1 MTLYEIF
8 CSYALLKL
16 TANQYFATLNI
27 PQPTPM
33 VFASLLFLFIFL
45 PANLVLYY
53 TTSNPVWR
61 NWILILFS
69 LAFYGWGE
77 PIWISLLILSSMVD
91 WGNAL
96 FIQKH
101 RGTKWAKIGVV
112 FTIVFNLCL
121 LATFKYDVFLVTQV
135 NALLGTSFTAPG
147 YALPIGISFYT
158 FHTISYVVDVYRGDI
173 KAQRSFPNFLMYVSL
188 YSSLVAGPIIRYA
201 HVEHEINK
209 RNENLRDFSLGI
221 SRFCIG
227 LFKKV
232 IIANVAA
239 EIVRKY
245 MGDNSD
251 PLTLARLANLS
262 SFEAWVGLIMFAL
275 QIYFDFSGY
284 SDMAIGLGRMFG
296 FHFREN
302 FNYPYISKSIG
313 EFWRRWHISLG
324 SIFRDY
330 VYIPLG
336 GNKKRVYFNLLV
348 VWFLTGM
355 WHGPSWNFI
364 FWGLYFFIFIA
375 LERAF
380 LLKLLEKAPAFIAH
394 IYALVIIIPGWV
406 IFYFTDTEIL
416 GKYVQKMF
424 SFSPSAHGNT
434 EILNTLTTHL
444 FWLIIAVVLCMPVYH
459 RVKEWVDKRTS
470 RITIYDGLTIGFNMF
485 LLFLC
490 VAQLVGKSYNPFI
503 YFRF

>member
-1 MTLYEIF
+1 
-8 CSYALLKL
+8 
-16 TANQYFATLNI
+16 
-27 PQPTPM
+27 M

-45 PANLVLYY
+45 PLNLVLYY
-53 TTSNPVWR
+53 TSKNPGWR
-61 NWILILFS
+61 NAVLIMFS

-77 PIWISLLILSSMVD
+77 PIWISLLIISSFFD

-101 RGTKWAKIGVV
+101 RGTPLAKFGVV
-112 FTIVFNLCL
+112 ITVVFNLCL
-121 LATFKYDVFLVTQV
+121 LATFKYDVFIVNQV
-135 NALLGTSFTAPG
+135 NSFLGTSFTAPG

-201 HVEHEINK
+201 HVEHEIDK
-209 RNENLRDFSLGI
+209 RNENLRDFSLGL

-239 EIVRKY
+239 ELVRKY

-251 PLTLARLANLS
+251 PLTMAELLSLS
-262 SFEAWVGLIMFAL
+262 SFEAWFGLIMFAI

-336 GNKKRVYFNLLV
+336 GNKKRVYFNLFV
-348 VWFLTGM
+348 VWFLTGL

-375 LERAF
+375 LEKAF
-380 LLKLLEKAPAFIAH
+380 LLKVLEKIPVFFSH
-394 IYALVIIIPGWV
+394 IYALLIIVPGWV
-406 IFYFTDTEIL
+406 IFYFTDTHMLIA
-416 GKYVQKMF
+416 YIQKMF
-424 SFSPSAHGNT
+424 SFSAGPNGNMDFM
-434 EILNTLTTHL
+434 NTLTTHL
-444 FWLIIAVVLCMPVYH
+444 FWLVLAIILCMPVYGK
-459 RVKEWVDKRTS
+459 VKNWIEKRPRRMSAFDTM
-470 RITIYDGLTIGFNMF
+470 TIGFNVV

>member
-1 MTLYEIF
+1 
-8 CSYALLKL
+8 
-16 TANQYFATLNI
+16 
-27 PQPTPM
+27 M
-33 VFASLLFLFIFL
+33 VFASLIFLFLFL
-45 PANLVLYY
+45 PLNLLLYY
-53 TTSNPVWR
+53 STKNATWR
-61 NWILILFS
+61 NWVLIVFS
-69 LAFYGWGE
+69 LFFYGWGE
-77 PIWISLLILSSMVD
+77 PIWISLMILSSMVD

-101 RGTKWAKIGVV
+101 RGTKWAKVGVV
-112 FTIVFNLCL
+112 ITLIFNLGL
-121 LATFKYDVFLVTQV
+121 LATFKYDVFIVDTV
-135 NALLGTSFTAPG
+135 NSVLGTSFTAPG

-201 HVEHEINK
+201 HVETEIYGRK
-209 RNENLRDFSLGI
+209 ENLKDFSLGL

-239 EIVRKY
+239 ELVKKY

-251 PLTLARLANLS
+251 PLTLTELSSLS
-262 SFEAWVGLIMFAL
+262 SFEAWVGLTMFAL

-302 FNYPYISKSIG
+302 FNYPYISKSIS

-336 GNKKRVYFNLLV
+336 GNKKRVYFNLFV
-348 VWFLTGM
+348 VWFLTGL

-364 FWGLYFFIFIA
+364 FWGLYFFVFIA
-375 LERAF
+375 LEKAF
-380 LLKLLEKAPAFIAH
+380 LQKVLDKLPAFFAH
-394 IYALVIIIPGWV
+394 FYALAVIIPGWV
-406 IFYFTDTEIL
+406 IFYFTDTTMLIA
-416 GKYVQKMF
+416 YVEKLFTF
-424 SFSPSAHGNT
+424 SAGPEGNT
-434 EILNTLTTHL
+434 DVINTLTTHL
-444 FWLIIAVVLCMPVYH
+444 FWLIMAIILCMPVYH
-459 RVKEWVDKRTS
+459 RVIAWVEKKAS
-470 RITIYDGLTIGFNMF
+470 RITLYDTVTVGFNVA
-485 LLFLC
+485 LLFVC
-490 VAQLVGKSYNPFI
+490 IAQLVGKSYNPFI

>member
-1 MTLYEIF
+1 
-8 CSYALLKL
+8 
-16 TANQYFATLNI
+16 
-27 PQPTPM
+27 M
-33 VFASLLFLFIFL
+33 VFASLIFLFLFL
-45 PANLVLYY
+45 PLNLILYY
-53 TTSNPVWR
+53 SSRNPTWR
-61 NWILILFS
+61 NWVLIIFS

-91 WGNAL
+91 WGNAI
-96 FIQKH
+96 FIDKH
-101 RGTKWAKIGVV
+101 RGTKWAKIGVT
-112 FTIVFNLCL
+112 FTVVFNLCL
-121 LATFKYDVFLVTQV
+121 LATFKYDKFLVDQV
-135 NALLGTSFTAPG
+135 NGLLGTSFTAPG

-173 KAQRSFPNFLMYVSL
+173 RAQRNFPNFLMYVSL

-201 HVEHEINK
+201 HVQTEIDSRK
-209 RNENLRDFSLGI
+209 ENLRDFSLGI

-232 IIANVAA
+232 VIANVAA
-239 EIVRKY
+239 ELVQKY
-245 MGDNSD
+245 MGDNSA
-251 PLTLARLANLS
+251 PLTAAGLTQLS
-262 SFEAWVGLIMFAL
+262 TAEAWTGLIMFAL

-302 FNYPYISKSIG
+302 FEYPYISKSIS

-336 GNKKRVYFNLLV
+336 GNKKHVYFNLFV

-355 WHGPSWNFI
+355 WHGASWNFI

-375 LERAF
+375 LEKAF
-380 LLKLLEKAPAFIAH
+380 LQQWLNKAPAFVAH
-394 IYALVIIIPGWV
+394 TYALAIIIPGWV
-406 IFYFTDTEIL
+406 IFYFTDTQML
-416 GKYVQKMF
+416 FGYVQKLF
-424 SFSPSAHGNT
+424 TWSPAADGH
-434 EILNTLTTHL
+434 LDLKNTLSLHL
-444 FWLIIAVVLCMPVYH
+444 FWLILAITACMPVYH
-459 RVKEWVDKRTS
+459 KVKNWVEKRASRV
-470 RITIYDGLTIGFNMF
+470 TIYDSVTIGLNIC
-485 LLFLC
+485 LLFIC

>member
-1 MTLYEIF
+1 
-8 CSYALLKL
+8 
-16 TANQYFATLNI
+16 
-27 PQPTPM
+27 M
-33 VFASLLFLFIFL
+33 VFASLFFLFIFL
-45 PANLVLYY
+45 PLCLILYY
-53 TTSNPVWR
+53 STKNPKWR
-61 NWILILFS
+61 NWVLIVFS

-77 PIWISLLILSSMVD
+77 PIWISLLILSSLFD
-91 WGNAL
+91 WGNSI
-96 FIQKH
+96 FIDKH
-101 RGTKWAKIGVV
+101 RGTKWAKIGVTV
-112 FTIVFNLCL
+112 TVIFNLAL
-121 LATFKYDVFLVTQV
+121 LATFKYDRFIVDQV
-135 NALLGTSFTAPG
+135 NSMLGTSFTAPG
-147 YALPIGISFYT
+147 YALPLGISFYT

-173 KAQRSFPNFLMYVSL
+173 KAQRNFPNFLMYVSL
-188 YSSLVAGPIIRYA
+188 FSSLVAGPIIRYA
-201 HVEHEINK
+201 HVEKEIYGRK
-209 RNENLRDFSLGI
+209 ENFTDFSLGV

-232 IIANVAA
+232 VIANIAAVIVA
-239 EIVRKY
+239 KY
-245 MGDNSD
+245 MGDNRD
-251 PLTLARLANLS
+251 PLTFAELASFS
-262 SFEAWVGLIMFAL
+262 SLEAWVGLTMFAI

-336 GNKKRVYFNLLV
+336 GNKKRVYLNLFI

-364 FWGLYFFIFIA
+364 LWGLYFFIFIA

-380 LLKLLEKAPAFIAH
+380 LLRLLEKAPAFIAH

-406 IFYFTDTEIL
+406 IFYFTDTDMLIA
-416 GKYVQKMF
+416 YVKKMF
-424 SFSPSAHGNT
+424 SFKAGSSGNM
-434 EILNTLTTHL
+434 EVMNTLSTHL
-444 FWLIIAVVLCMPVYH
+444 FWLILAIILCMPVYH
-459 RVKEWVDKRTS
+459 TAKNWIDKKTD
-470 RITIYDGLTIGFNMF
+470 RIKFYDTAVIGFNVA

>member
-1 MTLYEIF
+1 
-8 CSYALLKL
+8 
-16 TANQYFATLNI
+16 
-27 PQPTPM
+27 M

-45 PANLVLYY
+45 PLNLIFYY
-53 TTSNPVWR
+53 SNKNPMWR
-61 NWILILFS
+61 NWVLIMFS
-69 LAFYGWGE
+69 MAFYGWGE
-77 PIWISLLILSSMVD
+77 PIWITLLILSSTFD
-91 WGNAL
+91 WANSL

-101 RGTKWAKIGVV
+101 RGTKWAKVGVV
-112 FTIVFNLCL
+112 VTLIFNLGL
-121 LATFKYDVFLVTQV
+121 LATFKYDVFLVNQV
-135 NALLGTSFTAPG
+135 NSIFGTSFTAPG

-158 FHTISYVVDVYRGDI
+158 FHTISYVVDVYRGTI
-173 KAQRSFPNFLMYVSL
+173 NAQKNFPKFLMYVSI

-201 HVEHEINK
+201 HVEKEINGRK
-209 RNENLRDFSLGI
+209 ETLRDFSLGL

-239 EIVRKY
+239 EIARKY
-245 MGDNSD
+245 MGDMGRGH
-251 PLTLARLANLS
+251 TLSFADLASLS
-262 SFEAWVGLIMFAL
+262 SLEAWVGLIMFAI

-324 SIFRDY
+324 SVFRDY

-336 GNKKRVYFNLLV
+336 GNKKRVYLNLFI

-364 FWGLYFFIFIA
+364 FWGLYFFIFIS

-380 LLKLLEKAPAFIAH
+380 LLKWLEKIPAFFSH
-394 IYALVIIIPGWV
+394 VYALLIIIPGWV
-406 IFYFTDTEIL
+406 IFYFTDTNIL
-416 GKYVQKMF
+416 IAYVKKLF
-424 SFSPSAHGNT
+424 SFSAGPNGNM
-434 EILNTLTTHL
+434 EVMNTLTSHL
-444 FWLIIAVVLCMPVYH
+444 FWFILAIILCMPVYH
-459 RVKEWVDKRTS
+459 KVMGWIEKKKS
-470 RITIYDGLTIGFNMF
+470 RITWADSLTIGFNVF
-485 LLFLC
+485 LLFIC

>member
-1 MTLYEIF
+1 
-8 CSYALLKL
+8 
-16 TANQYFATLNI
+16 
-27 PQPTPM
+27 M

-45 PANLVLYY
+45 PLNLILYY
-53 TTSNPVWR
+53 SSKNKKYR
-61 NWILILFS
+61 NYILIAFS
-69 LAFYGWGE
+69 LMFYGWGE
-77 PIWISLLILSSMVD
+77 PIWISLLILSSLFD
-91 WGNAL
+91 WANSL
-96 FIQKH
+96 FIEKH
-101 RGTKWAKIGVV
+101 RGTRWAKIGVTV
-112 FTIVFNLCL
+112 TVVFNLCL
-121 LATFKYDVFLVTQV
+121 LATFKYDVFIVDQV
-135 NALLGTSFTAPG
+135 NSLLGTSFTAPG

-173 KAQRSFPNFLMYVSL
+173 KAQRNFPNFLMYVSL

-201 HVEHEINK
+201 HVQTEIDG
-209 RNENLRDFSLGI
+209 RRENLKDFSAGL

-232 IIANVAA
+232 IIANIAA
-239 EIVRKY
+239 ELVKKY
-245 MGDNSD
+245 MGDNAD
-251 PLTLARLANLS
+251 PLTMSGLLSLS
-262 SFEAWVGLIMFAL
+262 SFEAWVGLIMFAI

-336 GNKKRVYFNLLV
+336 GNKKHVYLNLLI

-380 LLKLLEKAPAFIAH
+380 LLKALEKIPAFFSH
-394 IYALVIIIPGWV
+394 IYALIVIIPGWV
-406 IFYFTDTEIL
+406 IFYFTDTDMLIA
-416 GKYVQKMF
+416 YVKKLF
-424 SFSPSAHGNT
+424 SFRGGPNGNT
-434 EILNTLTTHL
+434 EVLNVITTHL
-444 FWLIIAVVLCMPVYH
+444 FWLILTIILCMPVYH
-459 RVKEWVDKRTS
+459 KVKEWVDKKTS
-470 RITIYDGLTIGFNMF
+470 RINVYDGLTVGFNVL
-485 LLFLC
+485 LLFVC

>member
-1 MTLYEIF
+1 
-8 CSYALLKL
+8 
-16 TANQYFATLNI
+16 
-27 PQPTPM
+27 M
-33 VFASLLFLFIFL
+33 VFASLIFLFLFL
-45 PANLVLYY
+45 PLNLLLYY
-53 TTSNPVWR
+53 STKNATWR
-61 NWILILFS
+61 NWVLIVFS

-91 WGNAL
+91 WANAI
-96 FIQKH
+96 FIDKH
-101 RGTKWAKIGVV
+101 RGTKWAKIGVT
-112 FTIVFNLCL
+112 FTVVLNLCL
-121 LATFKYDVFLVTQV
+121 LATFKYDQFLVDQV
-135 NALLGTSFTAPG
+135 NALFGSHFEAPG

-173 KAQRSFPNFLMYVSL
+173 KAQRNFPNFLMYVSL

-201 HVEHEINK
+201 HVATEIDS
-209 RNENLRDFSLGI
+209 RRENLKDFSLGI

-232 IIANVAA
+232 VIANVAA
-239 EIVRKY
+239 ELVRKY

-251 PLTLARLANLS
+251 PLTMTELISLS
-262 SFEAWVGLIMFAL
+262 TAEAWFGLIMFAI

-302 FNYPYISKSIG
+302 FEYPYISKSIS

-336 GNKKRVYFNLLV
+336 GNKKHVYFNLLV

-355 WHGPSWNFI
+355 WHGASWNFI
-364 FWGLYFFIFIA
+364 FWGLYFFVFIA
-375 LERAF
+375 LEKAF
-380 LLKLLEKAPAFIAH
+380 LQKWLDKAPAFLAH
-394 IYALVIIIPGWV
+394 FYALAIIIPGWV
-406 IFYFTDTEIL
+406 IFYFTDTELLFAYI
-416 GKYVQKMF
+416 QKLF
-424 SFSPSAHGNT
+424 VFSPAADGYLD
-434 EILNTLTTHL
+434 IKNTLTLHL
-444 FWLIIAVVLCMPVYH
+444 FWLIMAIVLCMPVYH
-459 RVKEWVDKRTS
+459 KVMAWVGKKS
-470 RITIYDGLTIGFNMF
+470 GRITWYDSLTIGVNVL
-485 LLFLC
+485 LLFIC

>member
-1 MTLYEIF
+1 
-8 CSYALLKL
+8 
-16 TANQYFATLNI
+16 
-27 PQPTPM
+27 M
-33 VFASLLFLFIFL
+33 VFASLIFLFLFL
-45 PANLVLYY
+45 PLCLLMYY
-53 TTSNPVWR
+53 STKNPWWR
-61 NWILILFS
+61 NWILIVFS

-77 PIWISLLILSSMVD
+77 PIWISLLILSSLVD
-91 WGNAL
+91 WANSI
-96 FIQKH
+96 FIDKH
-101 RGTKWAKIGVV
+101 RGTKWAKIGVT
-112 FTIVFNLCL
+112 FTVVFNLAL
-121 LATFKYDVFLVTQV
+121 LATFKYDKFLVEQV
-135 NALLGTSFTAPG
+135 NALLGTAFTAPG
-147 YALPIGISFYT
+147 YALPLGISFYT

-173 KAQRSFPNFLMYVSL
+173 KSQRNFPNFLMYVSMFP
-188 YSSLVAGPIIRYA
+188 SLVAGPIIRYS
-201 HVEHEINK
+201 HVGTEIFGRK
-209 RNENLRDFSLGI
+209 ETLTDFSLGL

-232 IIANVAA
+232 VIANTAAQIVA
-239 EIVRKY
+239 KY
-245 MGDNSD
+245 MGDPTNILSVTD
-251 PLTLARLANLS
+251 ISALS
-262 SFEAWVGLIMFAL
+262 SMEAWVGLIMFAL

-296 FHFREN
+296 FHYREN

-324 SIFRDY
+324 SVFRDY

-336 GNKKRVYFNLLV
+336 GNKKNVYFNLFV

-380 LLKLLEKAPAFIAH
+380 LLKLLEKAPAFISH

-406 IFYFTDTEIL
+406 IFYFTDTAML
-416 GKYVQKMF
+416 WAYVQRLFAFNGGANDTSEVM
-424 SFSPSAHGNT
+424 
-434 EILNTLTTHL
+434 NTLSTHL
-444 FWLIIAVVLCMPVYH
+444 FWLLLALILCMPVYH
-459 RVKEWVDKRTS
+459 RVKNWIDVSTDRLRFYNTAV
-470 RITIYDGLTIGFNMF
+470 IGFNVL
-485 LLFLC
+485 LLFLS

>member
-1 MTLYEIF
+1 
-8 CSYALLKL
+8 
-16 TANQYFATLNI
+16 
-27 PQPTPM
+27 M
-33 VFASLLFLFIFL
+33 VFASLVFLFLFL
-45 PANLVLYY
+45 PLNLLLYY
-53 TTSNPVWR
+53 SSKNPKWR
-61 NWILILFS
+61 NAILIVFS
-69 LAFYGWGE
+69 LFFYGWGE
-77 PIWISLLILSSMVD
+77 PIWISLMVLSSMVD
-91 WGNAL
+91 WANAL

-101 RGTKWAKIGVV
+101 RGTKWAKVGLLI
-112 FTIVFNLCL
+112 TLIFNLGL
-121 LATFKYDVFLVTQV
+121 LATFKYDVFLVDTV
-135 NALLGTSFTAPG
+135 NSVLGTSFQAPG

-201 HVEHEINK
+201 HVETEIYGRK
-209 RNENLRDFSLGI
+209 ENLKDFSLGL

-232 IIANVAA
+232 VIANVAA
-239 EIVRKY
+239 ELVRKY
-245 MGDNSD
+245 MGDNHD
-251 PLTLARLANLS
+251 PLNMAELANLS
-262 SFEAWVGLIMFAL
+262 SLEAWVGLIMFAI

-302 FNYPYISKSIG
+302 FNYPYISRSIG

-336 GNKKRVYFNLLV
+336 GNKKRVYLNLFI

-364 FWGLYFFIFIA
+364 FWGLYFFIFIS

-380 LLKLLEKAPAFIAH
+380 LLRVLEKIPAFFSHA
-394 IYALVIIIPGWV
+394 YALAVIIPGWV
-406 IFYFTDTEIL
+406 IFYFTDTKMLIA
-416 GKYVQKMF
+416 YVEKLF
-424 SFSPSAHGNT
+424 SFRAGPNGNM
-434 EILNTLTTHL
+434 EVMNTLTEHL
-444 FWLIIAVVLCMPVYH
+444 FWLLLAIILCMPVYH
-459 RVKEWVDKRTS
+459 SVKNWVDKKVS
-470 RITIYDGLTIGFNMF
+470 RVTWYDTVTIGFNMV
-485 LLFLC
+485 LLFVC

>member
-1 MTLYEIF
+1 
-8 CSYALLKL
+8 
-16 TANQYFATLNI
+16 
-27 PQPTPM
+27 M

-45 PANLVLYY
+45 PLNLILYY
-53 TTSNPVWR
+53 SSKNPKWR
-61 NWILILFS
+61 NWILIVFS
-69 LAFYGWGE
+69 LCFYGWGE
-77 PIWISLLILSSMVD
+77 PIWISLLILSSLFD

-101 RGTKWAKIGVV
+101 RGTKWARIGVV
-112 FTIVFNLCL
+112 VTLIFNLGL
-121 LATFKYDVFLVTQV
+121 LATFKYDVFLVDQV
-135 NALLGTSFTAPG
+135 NSLLGTSFTAPG

-201 HVEHEINK
+201 HVETEINRRK
-209 RNENLRDFSLGI
+209 ENLKDFSLGL

-232 IIANVAA
+232 IIANIAA

-245 MGDNSD
+245 MGDNGD
-251 PLTLARLANLS
+251 PLTMTELFSLS
-262 SFEAWVGLIMFAL
+262 SLEAWAGLIMFAI

-302 FNYPYISKSIG
+302 FNYPYIAKSIG
-313 EFWRRWHISLG
+313 DFWRRWHISLG

-336 GNKKRVYFNLLV
+336 GNKKRVYLNLFI

-380 LLKLLEKAPAFIAH
+380 LLKVLEKIPTFFSH
-394 IYALVIIIPGWV
+394 LYALAIIIPGWV
-406 IFYFTDTEIL
+406 IFYFTDTDIL
-416 GKYVQKMF
+416 IAYVKKLF
-424 SFSPSAHGNT
+424 SFSAGPNGNI
-434 EILNTLTTHL
+434 EVMNILTTHL
-444 FWLIIAVVLCMPVYH
+444 FWLILAIILCMPVYH
-459 RVKEWVDKRTS
+459 KIKAWVEKKER
-470 RITIYDGLTIGFNMF
+470 RITFYDTATIGFNVV
-485 LLFLC
+485 LLFIC
-490 VAQLVGKSYNPFI
+490 IAQLVGKSYNPFI

>member
-1 MTLYEIF
+1 
-8 CSYALLKL
+8 
-16 TANQYFATLNI
+16 
-27 PQPTPM
+27 M
-33 VFASLLFLFIFL
+33 VFASLLFLFVFL
-45 PANLVLYY
+45 PLNLIFYY
-53 TTSNPVWR
+53 TSKNPMWR
-61 NWILILFS
+61 NWVLIVFS
-69 LAFYGWGE
+69 LIFYGWGE
-77 PIWISLLILSSMVD
+77 PIWITLLIISSFFD
-91 WGNAL
+91 YGNAL
-96 FIQKH
+96 FIEKH
-101 RGTKWAKIGVV
+101 RGTKWAKFGLLVTLI
-112 FTIVFNLCL
+112 FNLSL

-135 NALLGTSFTAPG
+135 NNLLGTDFQAPG
-147 YALPIGISFYT
+147 YALPFGISFYT

-173 KAQRSFPNFLMYVSL
+173 NAQRSFPKFLMYVSI

-201 HVEHEINK
+201 HVEKEINGRIETLK
-209 RNENLRDFSLGI
+209 DFSLGL

-239 EIVRKY
+239 ELVRKY
-245 MGDNSD
+245 MGDNTD
-251 PLTLARLANLS
+251 PLNFAELASLS
-262 SFEAWVGLIMFAL
+262 SLEAWVGLIMFAI

-302 FNYPYISKSIG
+302 FDYPYISKSIS

-336 GNKKRVYFNLLV
+336 GNKKHVYLNLFI

-375 LERAF
+375 LEKAF
-380 LLKLLEKAPAFIAH
+380 LLKALDKVPSFFSH
-394 IYALVIIIPGWV
+394 FYALIIIIPGWV
-406 IFYFTDTEIL
+406 IFYFTETDML
-416 GKYVQKMF
+416 WAYVQKLF
-424 SFSPSAHGNT
+424 SFGPGANGNADV
-434 EILNTLTTHL
+434 LNTLSTHL
-444 FWLIIAVVLCMPVYH
+444 FWFILAIILCMPVYNKVKTYIDKKAS
-459 RVKEWVDKRTS
+459 RVTFFDTA
-470 RITIYDGLTIGFNMF
+470 TIGFNVL
-485 LLFLC
+485 LLFIC

>member
-1 MTLYEIF
+1 
-8 CSYALLKL
+8 
-16 TANQYFATLNI
+16 
-27 PQPTPM
+27 M

-45 PANLVLYY
+45 PLNLLLYY
-53 TTSNPVWR
+53 SSKNKKWR
-61 NWILILFS
+61 NYILIVFS
-69 LAFYGWGE
+69 LVFYGWGE
-77 PIWISLLILSSMVD
+77 PIWISLLIVASLFD

-101 RGTKWAKIGVV
+101 QGTKWAKIGVV
-112 FTIVFNLCL
+112 VTVVFNLGL
-121 LATFKYDVFLVTQV
+121 LATFKYDVFIVDSV
-135 NALLGTSFTAPG
+135 NSLLGTSFTAPG
-147 YALPIGISFYT
+147 YALPLGISFYT

-173 KAQRSFPNFLMYVSL
+173 KAQKNFLNFLMYVSL

-201 HVEHEINK
+201 HVQTEIDGRK
-209 RNENLRDFSLGI
+209 ENLKDFSAGL

-232 IIANVAA
+232 IIANIAA
-239 EIVRKY
+239 ELVKKY
-245 MGDNSD
+245 MGDHQD
-251 PLTLARLANLS
+251 PLTMSGLLSLS
-262 SFEAWVGLIMFAL
+262 SAEAWFGLIMFAI

-302 FNYPYISKSIG
+302 FDYPYISKSIS

-336 GNKKRVYFNLLV
+336 GNKKHVYLNLLI
-348 VWFLTGM
+348 VWFLTGL

-364 FWGLYFFIFIA
+364 FWGLYFFVFIA
-375 LERAF
+375 LEKAF
-380 LLKLLEKAPAFIAH
+380 LQKVLDKLPAFVSH
-394 IYALVIIIPGWV
+394 LYALIIIVPGWV
-406 IFYFTDTEIL
+406 IFYFTDTNMLIAYT
-416 GKYVQKMF
+416 KKMF
-424 SFSPSAHGNT
+424 SFSSGPEGNT
-434 EILNTLTTHL
+434 ELMNTITTHL
-444 FWLIIAVVLCMPVYH
+444 FWLILAIILCMPVYH
-459 RVKEWVDKRTS
+459 KVKGWIDRKAS
-470 RITIYDGLTIGFNMF
+470 RINFYDTATIGFNVV

>member
-1 MTLYEIF
+1 
-8 CSYALLKL
+8 
-16 TANQYFATLNI
+16 
-27 PQPTPM
+27 M
-33 VFASLLFLFIFL
+33 VFASLLFLFLFL
-45 PANLVLYY
+45 PLNLILYY
-53 TTSNPVWR
+53 SSKNKKWR
-61 NWILILFS
+61 NYVLIVFS
-69 LAFYGWGE
+69 LVFYGWGE
-77 PIWISLLILSSMVD
+77 PIWISLLILSSLFD

-101 RGTKWAKIGVV
+101 QGTKWAKVGVV
-112 FTIVFNLCL
+112 VTVVFNLAL
-121 LATFKYDVFLVTQV
+121 LATFKYDVFIVDSV
-135 NALLGTSFTAPG
+135 NALLGTSFDAPG
-147 YALPIGISFYT
+147 YALPLGISFYT

-173 KAQRSFPNFLMYVSL
+173 KAQKNFLNFLMYVSL

-201 HVEHEINK
+201 HVQTEIDGRK
-209 RNENLRDFSLGI
+209 ENLKDFSLGL

-232 IIANVAA
+232 IIANIAA
-239 EIVRKY
+239 ELVKKY
-245 MGDNSD
+245 MGDHQD
-251 PLTLARLANLS
+251 PLTMQGLLSLS
-262 SFEAWVGLIMFAL
+262 SAEAWFGLCMFAI

-302 FNYPYISKSIG
+302 FNYPYISKSIS

-336 GNKKRVYFNLLV
+336 GNKKHTYLNLLI
-348 VWFLTGM
+348 VWFLTGL

-375 LERAF
+375 LEKLF
-380 LLKLLEKAPAFIAH
+380 LQKLLDKLPSFISH
-394 IYALVIIIPGWV
+394 IYALVIIVPGWV
-406 IFYFTDTEIL
+406 IFYFTDMNMLIAYT
-416 GKYVQKMF
+416 KKMF
-424 SFSPSAHGNT
+424 SFTGSANGNS
-434 EILNTLTTHL
+434 ELINTLSTHL
-444 FWLIIAVVLCMPVYH
+444 FWLIVALLLCMPVYH
-459 RVKEWVDKRTS
+459 RVKDWIDKKTS
-470 RITIYDGLTIGFNMF
+470 RINIYDSLAIGFNVL

>member
-1 MTLYEIF
+1 
-8 CSYALLKL
+8 
-16 TANQYFATLNI
+16 
-27 PQPTPM
+27 M
-33 VFASLLFLFIFL
+33 VFASLLFLFVFL
-45 PANLVLYY
+45 PLNLIFYY
-53 TTSNPVWR
+53 SSKNPMWR
-61 NWILILFS
+61 NWVLIVFS
-69 LAFYGWGE
+69 LMFYGWGE
-77 PIWISLLILSSMVD
+77 PIWISLLIISSFFD
-91 WGNAL
+91 YGNAL

-101 RGTKWAKIGVV
+101 RGTKWARVGVI
-112 FTIVFNLCL
+112 FTLVFNLSL
-121 LATFKYDVFLVTQV
+121 LATFKYDVFLVDQV
-135 NALLGTSFTAPG
+135 NALLGTHFQAPG

-173 KAQRSFPNFLMYVSL
+173 NAQKSFPKFLMYVSI

-201 HVEHEINK
+201 HVEKEINGRIETLK
-209 RNENLRDFSLGI
+209 DFSLGL

-239 EIVRKY
+239 ELVRKY

-251 PLTLARLANLS
+251 PLNFTELASLS
-262 SFEAWVGLIMFAL
+262 SLEAWVGLIMFAI

-302 FNYPYISKSIG
+302 FDYPYISKSIS

-336 GNKKRVYFNLLV
+336 GNRKHVYLNLFI

-375 LERAF
+375 LEKAF
-380 LLKLLEKAPAFIAH
+380 LLSALEKIPAFFSH
-394 IYALVIIIPGWV
+394 LYALIIIIPGWV
-406 IFYFTDTEIL
+406 IFYFTDTSML
-416 GKYVQKMF
+416 AAYVKKLF
-424 SFSPSAHGNT
+424 SFSPGPNGNLDV
-434 EILNTLTTHL
+434 LNTLSSHL
-444 FWLIIAVVLCMPVYH
+444 FWLIIAIILCMPVYH
-459 RVKEWVDKRTS
+459 NVRAYIEKKAT
-470 RITIYDGLTIGFNMF
+470 RITFFDTATIGFNVV
-485 LLFLC
+485 LLFIC

>member
-1 MTLYEIF
+1 
-8 CSYALLKL
+8 
-16 TANQYFATLNI
+16 
-27 PQPTPM
+27 M

-45 PANLVLYY
+45 PLNLIFYY
-53 TTSNPVWR
+53 SNKNPMWR
-61 NWILILFS
+61 NWVLIIFS
-69 LAFYGWGE
+69 MVFYGWGE
-77 PIWISLLILSSMVD
+77 PIWISLLILSSTFD
-91 WGNAL
+91 WANAL

-101 RGTKWAKIGVV
+101 RGTKWAKAGVV
-112 FTIVFNLCL
+112 VTLVFNLGL
-121 LATFKYDVFLVTQV
+121 LATFKYDVFLVNQV
-135 NALLGTSFTAPG
+135 NSLLGTSFTAPG

-158 FHTISYVVDVYRGDI
+158 FHTISYVVDVYRGTI
-173 KAQRSFPNFLMYVSL
+173 NAQRNFPKFLMYVSI

-201 HVEHEINK
+201 HVEKEINGRK
-209 RNENLRDFSLGI
+209 ETLKDFSLGL

-239 EIVRKY
+239 ELVRKY
-245 MGDNSD
+245 MGDHGS
-251 PLTLARLANLS
+251 PLTMNGLLSLS
-262 SFEAWVGLIMFAL
+262 SLEAWVGLIMFAI

-302 FNYPYISKSIG
+302 FEYPYISKSIS

-336 GNKKRVYFNLLV
+336 GNKKRVYFNLFI

-375 LERAF
+375 LEKAF
-380 LLKLLEKAPAFIAH
+380 LLKALEKIPVFFSH
-394 IYALVIIIPGWV
+394 FYALLIIVPGWV
-406 IFYFTDTEIL
+406 IFYFTDTTMLIA
-416 GKYVQKMF
+416 YVKKLF
-424 SFSPSAHGNT
+424 SFSAGPNGNM
-434 EILNTLTTHL
+434 EVMNTITTHL
-444 FWLIIAVVLCMPVYH
+444 FWLILAIILCMPVYH
-459 RVKEWVDKRTS
+459 KVMAWVEKKTS
-470 RITIYDGLTIGFNMF
+470 RITLVDTLTIGFNVI
-485 LLFLC
+485 LLSLC

>member
-1 MTLYEIF
+1 
-8 CSYALLKL
+8 
-16 TANQYFATLNI
+16 
-27 PQPTPM
+27 M

-45 PANLVLYY
+45 PLNLILYY
-53 TTSNPVWR
+53 SSKNKKYR
-61 NWILILFS
+61 NYILIVFS
-69 LAFYGWGE
+69 LIFYGWGE
-77 PIWISLLILSSMVD
+77 PIWISLLILSSLFD
-91 WGNAL
+91 WGNAI
-96 FIQKH
+96 FIEKH

-112 FTIVFNLCL
+112 VTLVFNLGL
-121 LATFKYDVFLVTQV
+121 LATFKYDVFIVESV
-135 NALLGTSFTAPG
+135 NSLLGTSFTAPG

-173 KAQRSFPNFLMYVSL
+173 KAQRSFPDFLMYVSL

-201 HVEHEINK
+201 HVEKEINK
-209 RNENLRDFSLGI
+209 RNENLKDFSHGL

-239 EIVRKY
+239 ELVRKY
-245 MGDNSD
+245 MGDNGD
-251 PLTLARLANLS
+251 PLTMTELLSLS
-262 SFEAWVGLIMFAL
+262 SFEAWFGLIMFAI

-302 FNYPYISKSIG
+302 FNYPYIAKSIS

-336 GNKKRVYFNLLV
+336 GNKKHVYFNLLV
-348 VWFLTGM
+348 VWFLTGL
-355 WHGPSWNFI
+355 WHGASWNFI
-364 FWGLYFFIFIA
+364 FWGLYFFIFIV
-375 LERAF
+375 
-380 LLKLLEKAPAFIAH
+380 LEKAFLQKLLDKLPAFVSH
-394 IYALVIIIPGWV
+394 IYALIIIIPGWV
-406 IFYFTDTEIL
+406 IFYFTDTAMLIA
-416 GKYVQKMF
+416 YVKKLF
-424 SFSPSAHGNT
+424 SFSAGPGGNV
-434 EILNTLTTHL
+434 EVMNTITTHL
-444 FWLIIAVVLCMPVYH
+444 FWLILAIILCMPVYH
-459 RVKEWVDKRTS
+459 KVKDWIDKKTS
-470 RITIYDGLTIGFNMF
+470 RINFYDTVTIGFNVV

>member
-1 MTLYEIF
+1 
-8 CSYALLKL
+8 
-16 TANQYFATLNI
+16 
-27 PQPTPM
+27 M
-33 VFASLLFLFIFL
+33 VFASLIFLFLFL
-45 PANLVLYY
+45 PLNLFLYY
-53 TTSNPVWR
+53 SSKNAKWR
-61 NWILILFS
+61 NWILIVFS
-69 LAFYGWGE
+69 LCFYGWGE
-77 PIWISLLILSSMVD
+77 PIWISLLILSSLFD

-101 RGTKWAKIGVV
+101 HGTKWAKIGV
-112 FTIVFNLCL
+112 IVTVTFNLAL
-121 LATFKYDVFLVTQV
+121 LATFKYDVFIVDSV
-135 NALLGTSFTAPG
+135 NSALGTSFTAPG
-147 YALPIGISFYT
+147 YALPLGISFYT

-173 KAQRSFPNFLMYVSL
+173 KAQKNFPNFLMYVSL

-201 HVEHEINK
+201 HVEKEIDSRK
-209 RNENLRDFSLGI
+209 ETLRDFSLGI

-232 IIANVAA
+232 IIANIAA
-239 EIVRKY
+239 ELVRKY

-251 PLTLARLANLS
+251 PLTMIELLSLS
-262 SFEAWVGLIMFAL
+262 SWEAWFGLTMFAI

-302 FNYPYISKSIG
+302 FNYPYIAKSISD
-313 EFWRRWHISLG
+313 FWRRWHISLG

-336 GNKKRVYFNLLV
+336 GNKKNIYFNLFV
-348 VWFLTGM
+348 VWFLTGL

-364 FWGLYFFIFIA
+364 FWGLYFFVFIVI
-375 LERAF
+375 EKAF
-380 LLKLLEKAPAFIAH
+380 LLKVLEKIPAFFSH
-394 IYALVIIIPGWV
+394 VYALAVIIPGWV
-406 IFYFTDTEIL
+406 IFYFTDTEMLIA
-416 GKYVQKMF
+416 YVKKLF
-424 SFSPSAHGNT
+424 SFSDGPNGNM
-434 EILNTLTTHL
+434 ELMNTITSHL
-444 FWLIIAVVLCMPVYH
+444 FWLILAIILCMPVYG
-459 RVKEWVDKRTS
+459 KAKAYIDKRVS
-470 RITIYDGLTIGFNMF
+470 RVTTFDTVTIAFNVL

>member
-1 MTLYEIF
+1 
-8 CSYALLKL
+8 
-16 TANQYFATLNI
+16 
-27 PQPTPM
+27 M
-33 VFASLLFLFIFL
+33 VFASLLFIFIFL
-45 PANLVLYY
+45 PLNLILYY
-53 TTSNPVWR
+53 SSKNPKWR
-61 NWILILFS
+61 NAVLIVFS
-69 LAFYGWGE
+69 LIFYGWGE
-77 PIWISLLILSSMVD
+77 PIWISLLILSSLFD

-112 FTIVFNLCL
+112 ITLVFNLGL
-121 LATFKYDVFLVTQV
+121 LATFKYDVFLVNQV

-173 KAQRSFPNFLMYVSL
+173 KAQRSFPTFLMYVSL

-201 HVEHEINK
+201 HVATEIYGRK
-209 RNENLRDFSLGI
+209 ENLKDFSLGL

-239 EIVRKY
+239 EIVKKY

-251 PLTLARLANLS
+251 PLSMTGLLSLS
-262 SFEAWVGLIMFAL
+262 SFEAWVGLIMFAI

-302 FNYPYISKSIG
+302 FNYPYIAKSIG

-336 GNKKRVYFNLLV
+336 GNKKRVYLNLFI

-375 LERAF
+375 LERIF
-380 LLKLLEKAPAFIAH
+380 LLKILEKIPAFFSH
-394 IYALVIIIPGWV
+394 LYALLVIVPGWV

-416 GKYVQKMF
+416 IAYVKKLF
-424 SFSPSAHGNT
+424 SFRAGPNGNM
-434 EILNTLTTHL
+434 EVMSTLTTHL
-444 FWLIIAVVLCMPVYH
+444 FWLILAIMLCMPVYH
-459 RVKEWVDKRTS
+459 KVKAWVDKKTNRMTF
-470 RITIYDGLTIGFNMF
+470 YDTATIGFNVV
-485 LLFLC
+485 LLFIC

>member
-1 MTLYEIF
+1 
-8 CSYALLKL
+8 
-16 TANQYFATLNI
+16 
-27 PQPTPM
+27 M
-33 VFASLLFLFIFL
+33 VFASLIFLFLFL
-45 PANLVLYY
+45 PLNLLLYY
-53 TTSNPVWR
+53 STKNATWR
-61 NWILILFS
+61 NWVLIVFS

-91 WGNAL
+91 WANAI
-96 FIQKH
+96 FIDKH
-101 RGTKWAKIGVV
+101 RGTKWAKVGVT
-112 FTIVFNLCL
+112 FTVVLNLCL
-121 LATFKYDVFLVTQV
+121 LATFKYDKFLVEQV

-147 YALPIGISFYT
+147 YALPLGISFYT

-173 KAQRSFPNFLMYVSL
+173 KAQRNFPNFLMYVSL

-201 HVEHEINK
+201 HVATEIDSRK
-209 RNENLRDFSLGI
+209 ENLKDFSLGI

-232 IIANVAA
+232 VIANVAA
-239 EIVRKY
+239 ELVLKY
-245 MGDNSD
+245 MGDKGD
-251 PLTLARLANLS
+251 PLTMAELANLS
-262 SFEAWVGLIMFAL
+262 TPEAWVGLIMFAI

-302 FNYPYISKSIG
+302 FEYPYISKSIS

-336 GNKKRVYFNLLV
+336 GNKKHMYLNLLI

-355 WHGPSWNFI
+355 WHGASWNFI
-364 FWGLYFFIFIA
+364 FWGLYFFVFIA
-375 LERAF
+375 LEKAF
-380 LLKLLEKAPAFIAH
+380 LQKWLDKAPAFVAH
-394 IYALVIIIPGWV
+394 FYALAIIIPGWV
-406 IFYFTDTEIL
+406 IFYFTDTEML
-416 GKYVQKMF
+416 FAYVQKLF
-424 SFSPSAHGNT
+424 TWSPAADGF
-434 EILNTLTTHL
+434 LDLKNTLTLHL
-444 FWLIIAVVLCMPVYH
+444 FWLIMAIAFCMPVYH
-459 RVKEWVDKRTS
+459 KVKAWVEKKS
-470 RITIYDGLTIGFNMF
+470 RRLTLYDSLTIGFNMT

>member
-1 MTLYEIF
+1 M
-8 CSYALLKL
+8 
-16 TANQYFATLNI
+16 
-27 PQPTPM
+27 
-33 VFASLLFLFIFL
+33 
-45 PANLVLYY
+45 
-53 TTSNPVWR
+53 
-61 NWILILFS
+61 LIIFS

-77 PIWISLLILSSMVD
+77 PIWISLLILSSLVD
-91 WGNAL
+91 WGNSI
-96 FIQKH
+96 FIEKH
-101 RGTKWAKIGVV
+101 RGTKWAKIGVT
-112 FTIVFNLCL
+112 FTVVFNLAL
-121 LATFKYDVFLVTQV
+121 LATFKYDQFIVDQV
-135 NALLGTSFTAPG
+135 NALLGTSFSAPG
-147 YALPIGISFYT
+147 YALPLGISFYT

-173 KAQRSFPNFLMYVSL
+173 KAQRNFPNFLMYVSL
-188 YSSLVAGPIIRYA
+188 FSSLVAGPIIRYA
-201 HVEHEINK
+201 HVEKEIYGRK
-209 RNENLRDFSLGI
+209 ESFTDFSLGVT
-221 SRFCIG
+221 RFCIG

-232 IIANVAA
+232 VIANIAA
-239 EIVRKY
+239 ELVRKY
-245 MGDNSD
+245 MGDHSD
-251 PLTLARLANLS
+251 PLTFTELASLS
-262 SFEAWVGLIMFAL
+262 SWEAWFGLLMFAI

-336 GNKKRVYFNLLV
+336 GNKKRVYLNLFV

-380 LLKLLEKAPAFIAH
+380 LLKLLEKAPAFISH

-406 IFYFTDTEIL
+406 IFYFTDTQML
-416 GKYVQKMF
+416 FAYVQKLF
-424 SFSPSAHGNT
+424 SFSPGPNGNADLT
-434 EILNTLTTHL
+434 NTVTAHL
-444 FWLIIAVVLCMPVYH
+444 FWLLLALILCMPVYH
-459 RVKEWVDKRTS
+459 VVKKWIDKKANRVT
-470 RITIYDGLTIGFNMF
+470 TYDVLSIGFNVV

>member
-1 MTLYEIF
+1 
-8 CSYALLKL
+8 
-16 TANQYFATLNI
+16 
-27 PQPTPM
+27 M

-45 PANLVLYY
+45 PLNLILYY
-53 TTSNPVWR
+53 SRKNPKWR
-61 NWILILFS
+61 NWILIIFS
-69 LAFYGWGE
+69 LIFYGWGE
-77 PIWISLLILSSMVD
+77 PIWISLMILSSFID
-91 WGNAL
+91 WANAL
-96 FIQKH
+96 FIEKH
-101 RGTKWAKIGVV
+101 RGTKWARVGVV
-112 FTIVFNLCL
+112 VTLIFNLGL
-121 LATFKYDVFLVTQV
+121 LATFKYDVFIVEGV
-135 NALLGTSFTAPG
+135 NSLLGTSFTPPG

-173 KAQRSFPNFLMYVSL
+173 KAQRSYPNFLMYVSL

-201 HVEHEINK
+201 HVEKEIADRK
-209 RNENLRDFSLGI
+209 ENLKDFSLGL

-245 MGDNSD
+245 MGDNGD
-251 PLTLARLANLS
+251 PLTMNALLSLS
-262 SFEAWVGLIMFAL
+262 SLEAWVGLIMFAI

-302 FNYPYISKSIG
+302 FNYPYISKSIS

-336 GNKKRVYFNLLV
+336 GNKKHVYFNLLV
-348 VWFLTGM
+348 VWFLTGL

-375 LERAF
+375 LEKAF
-380 LLKLLEKAPAFIAH
+380 LLKALEKIPAFVAH
-394 IYALVIIIPGWV
+394 IYALIIIIPGWV
-406 IFYFTDTEIL
+406 IFYFTDMKIL
-416 GKYVQKMF
+416 IAYAKKLF
-424 SFSPSAHGNT
+424 SFGPGVNGNI
-434 EILNTLTTHL
+434 EVYSTLTNHL
-444 FWLIIAVVLCMPVYH
+444 FWLILAIILCMPVYH
-459 RVKEWVDKRTS
+459 RVKGWVEKRS
-470 RITIYDGLTIGFNMF
+470 VRLSWFESLTIGFNVM
-485 LLFLC
+485 LLF
-490 VAQLVGKSYNPFI
+490 VSIAQLVGKSYNPFI

>member
-1 MTLYEIF
+1 
-8 CSYALLKL
+8 
-16 TANQYFATLNI
+16 
-27 PQPTPM
+27 M

-45 PANLVLYY
+45 PLNLVFYY
-53 TTSNPVWR
+53 SNKNPMWR
-61 NWILILFS
+61 NWVLIMFS
-69 LAFYGWGE
+69 MVFYGWGE
-77 PIWISLLILSSMVD
+77 PIWISLLILSSTFD
-91 WGNAL
+91 WANAL

-101 RGTKWAKIGVV
+101 RGTKWAKAGVV
-112 FTIVFNLCL
+112 FTLIFNLGL
-121 LATFKYDVFLVTQV
+121 LATFKYDVFLVNQV

-158 FHTISYVVDVYRGDI
+158 FHTISYVVDVYRGTI
-173 KAQRSFPNFLMYVSL
+173 NAQRNFPKFLMYVSI

-201 HVEHEINK
+201 HVEKEINGRK
-209 RNENLRDFSLGI
+209 ETLKDFSLGL

-239 EIVRKY
+239 ELVRKY

-251 PLTLARLANLS
+251 PLNMTELLSLS
-262 SFEAWVGLIMFAL
+262 SLEAWVGLVMFAI

-302 FNYPYISKSIG
+302 FEYPYISKSIG

-324 SIFRDY
+324 SVFRDY

-336 GNKKRVYFNLLV
+336 GNKKRVYLNLFI

-375 LERAF
+375 MERAF
-380 LLKLLEKAPAFIAH
+380 LLKALEKIPAFFSH
-394 IYALVIIIPGWV
+394 FYALLIIIPGWV

-416 GKYVQKMF
+416 IAYVKKLF
-424 SFSPSAHGNT
+424 SFSAGPTGNMDVM
-434 EILNTLTTHL
+434 NTITSHL
-444 FWLIIAVVLCMPVYH
+444 FWMILALVLCMPVYH
-459 RVKEWVDKRTS
+459 KVMAWVEKKS
-470 RITIYDGLTIGFNMF
+470 KRITVVDTLTIGFNVL
-485 LLFLC
+485 LLFMC

>member
-1 MTLYEIF
+1 
-8 CSYALLKL
+8 
-16 TANQYFATLNI
+16 
-27 PQPTPM
+27 M
-33 VFASLLFLFIFL
+33 VFASLVFLFLFL
-45 PANLVLYY
+45 PLCLLLYY
-53 TTSNPVWR
+53 SSKNPKWR
-61 NWILILFS
+61 NWVLIIFS

-77 PIWISLLILSSMVD
+77 PRWIFLLILSSFID
-91 WGNAL
+91 WGNSI
-96 FIQKH
+96 FIDKH
-101 RGTKWAKIGVV
+101 RGTKWAKIGVT
-112 FTIVFNLCL
+112 FTVCFNLAL
-121 LATFKYDVFLVTQV
+121 LALFKYDQFLVDQL
-135 NALLGTSFTAPG
+135 NAVLGTSFTATG
-147 YALPIGISFYT
+147 YALPLGISFYT

-173 KAQRSFPNFLMYVSL
+173 KAQRNFPDFLMYVSL
-188 YSSLVAGPIIRYA
+188 FSSLVAGPIIRYA
-201 HVEHEINK
+201 HVEKEIYGRK
-209 RNENLRDFSLGI
+209 ENLTDFSLGV

-232 IIANVAA
+232 VIANVAA
-239 EIVRKY
+239 ELVRKY
-245 MGDNSD
+245 MGDNQH
-251 PLTLARLANLS
+251 PLSMLELANLS
-262 SFEAWVGLIMFAL
+262 SLEAWVGLVMFAI

-336 GNKKRVYFNLLV
+336 GNKKRVYLNLFI

-364 FWGLYFFIFIA
+364 FWGLYFFLFIS

-380 LLKLLEKAPAFIAH
+380 LLKALEKLPAFFSH
-394 IYALVIIIPGWV
+394 VYALVVIIPGWV
-406 IFYFTDTEIL
+406 IFYFTDTKIL
-416 GKYVQKMF
+416 IAYVEKLF
-424 SFSPSAHGNT
+424 SFRAGPNGNM
-434 EILNTLTTHL
+434 EVMNTLTEHL
-444 FWLIIAVVLCMPVYH
+444 FWLLLAIVLCMPVYH
-459 RVKEWVDKRTS
+459 SVKKWVEKKTN
-470 RITIYDGLTIGFNMF
+470 RITWYDTVTIGFNMV
-485 LLFLC
+485 LLIVC

>member
-1 MTLYEIF
+1 
-8 CSYALLKL
+8 
-16 TANQYFATLNI
+16 
-27 PQPTPM
+27 M
-33 VFASLLFLFIFL
+33 VFASLFFLFIFL
-45 PANLVLYY
+45 PLCVFFYY
-53 TTSNPVWR
+53 STKNPTWR
-61 NWILILFS
+61 NWVLIIFS

-77 PIWISLLILSSMVD
+77 PIWISLLILSSLVD
-91 WGNAL
+91 WGNSI
-96 FIQKH
+96 FIEKH
-101 RGTKWAKIGVV
+101 RGTKWAKIGVT
-112 FTIVFNLCL
+112 FTVVFNLAL
-121 LATFKYDVFLVTQV
+121 LATFKYDQFIVDQV
-135 NALLGTSFTAPG
+135 NALLGTSFSAPG
-147 YALPIGISFYT
+147 YALPLGISFYT

-173 KAQRSFPNFLMYVSL
+173 KAQRNFPNFLMYVSL
-188 YSSLVAGPIIRYA
+188 FSSLVAGPIIRYA
-201 HVEHEINK
+201 HVEKEIYGRK
-209 RNENLRDFSLGI
+209 ESFTDFSLGVT
-221 SRFCIG
+221 RFCIG

-232 IIANVAA
+232 VIANIAA
-239 EIVRKY
+239 ELVRKY
-245 MGDNSD
+245 MGDHSD
-251 PLTLARLANLS
+251 PLTFTELASLS
-262 SFEAWVGLIMFAL
+262 SWEAWFGLLMFAI

-336 GNKKRVYFNLLV
+336 GNKKRVYLNLFV

-380 LLKLLEKAPAFIAH
+380 LLKLLEKAPAFISH

-406 IFYFTDTEIL
+406 IFYFTDTQML
-416 GKYVQKMF
+416 FAYVQKLF
-424 SFSPSAHGNT
+424 SFSPGPNGNADLT
-434 EILNTLTTHL
+434 NTVTAHL
-444 FWLIIAVVLCMPVYH
+444 FWLLLALILCMPVYH
-459 RVKEWVDKRTS
+459 VVKKWIDKKANRVT
-470 RITIYDGLTIGFNMF
+470 TYDVLSIGFNVV

>member
-1 MTLYEIF
+1 
-8 CSYALLKL
+8 
-16 TANQYFATLNI
+16 
-27 PQPTPM
+27 M

-45 PANLVLYY
+45 PLNLMLYY
-53 TTSNPVWR
+53 SSKNPKWR
-61 NWILILFS
+61 NAILIVFS

-77 PIWISLLILSSMVD
+77 PIWISLLILSSLFD

-96 FIQKH
+96 FIDRH
-101 RGTKWAKIGVV
+101 RGTKWAKIGVAV
-112 FTIVFNLCL
+112 TVTFNLCL
-121 LATFKYDVFLVTQV
+121 LATFKYDVFLVNQV
-135 NALLGTSFTAPG
+135 NSLLGTSFKAPG

-173 KAQRSFPNFLMYVSL
+173 KAQKSFPNFLMYVSL

-201 HVEHEINK
+201 HVEKEIYGRK
-209 RNENLRDFSLGI
+209 ENLKDFSHGL

-239 EIVRKY
+239 EIVKKY
-245 MGDNSD
+245 MGDNSH
-251 PLTLARLANLS
+251 PLTMTDLSALS
-262 SFEAWVGLIMFAL
+262 SLGAWVGLIMFAL

-302 FNYPYISKSIG
+302 FEYPYISKSIS

-336 GNKKRVYFNLLV
+336 GNKKHVYFNLLV

-375 LERAF
+375 LEKAF
-380 LLKLLEKAPAFIAH
+380 LLRLLEKIPAFFSH
-394 IYALVIIIPGWV
+394 VYALAIIIPGWV
-406 IFYFTDTEIL
+406 IFYFTDTNMLIA
-416 GKYVQKMF
+416 YVKKLFAFTAGQN
-424 SFSPSAHGNT
+424 GNT
-434 EILNTLTTHL
+434 EVYNTLTVHL
-444 FWLIIAVVLCMPVYH
+444 FWLIMALILCMPVYH
-459 RVKEWVDKRTS
+459 KVKAFVDKKIS
-470 RITIYDGLTIGFNMF
+470 RVNAYDTLSIGFNVF
-485 LLFLC
+485 LLFIC

>member
-1 MTLYEIF
+1 
-8 CSYALLKL
+8 
-16 TANQYFATLNI
+16 
-27 PQPTPM
+27 M

-45 PANLVLYY
+45 PFNLIVYY
-53 TTSNPVWR
+53 TSKNPKWR
-61 NWILILFS
+61 NGVLIVFS

-77 PIWISLLILSSMVD
+77 PIWISLLILSSMFD
-91 WGNAL
+91 WANAL

-101 RGTKWAKIGVV
+101 HGTKWARVGVAV
-112 FTIVFNLCL
+112 TVIFNLGL
-121 LATFKYDVFLVTQV
+121 LATFKYDVFIVNQV
-135 NALLGTSFTAPG
+135 NSLFGTSFTAPG

-173 KAQRSFPNFLMYVSL
+173 KAQRNFPNFLMYVSL

-201 HVEHEINK
+201 HVEKEIYGRK
-209 RNENLRDFSLGI
+209 ENLKDFSAGL

-245 MGDNSD
+245 MGDNGH
-251 PLTLARLANLS
+251 PLTMSGLLSLS
-262 SFEAWVGLIMFAL
+262 SLESWVGLIMFAI

-302 FNYPYISKSIG
+302 FNYPYISKSIS

-336 GNKKRVYFNLLV
+336 GNKKHVYLNLLI

-364 FWGLYFFIFIA
+364 FWGLYFFVFIA
-375 LERAF
+375 LEKVF
-380 LLKLLEKAPAFIAH
+380 LQKLLDKIPPFFSH
-394 IYALVIIIPGWV
+394 LYALLIIIPGWV
-406 IFYFTDTEIL
+406 IFYFTDTKMLIA
-416 GKYVQKMF
+416 YVKKLF
-424 SFSPSAHGNT
+424 SFSGGPNGNT
-434 EILNTLTTHL
+434 EVMNTITTHL
-444 FWLIIAVVLCMPVYH
+444 FWLILAIILCMPVYH
-459 RVKEWVDKRTS
+459 RVMAWVEKKTG
-470 RITIYDGLTIGFNMF
+470 RITFYDTLTIGFNVL

>member
-1 MTLYEIF
+1 
-8 CSYALLKL
+8 
-16 TANQYFATLNI
+16 
-27 PQPTPM
+27 M

-45 PANLVLYY
+45 PLCLLLYY
-53 TTSNPVWR
+53 STKNPKWR
-61 NWILILFS
+61 NWVLIVFS
-69 LAFYGWGE
+69 MAFYGWGE
-77 PIWISLLILSSMVD
+77 PIWISLLILSSLFD
-91 WGNAL
+91 WGNSI
-96 FIQKH
+96 FIDKH
-101 RGTKWAKIGVV
+101 RGTKWAKIGVTV
-112 FTIVFNLCL
+112 TVVFNLAL
-121 LATFKYDVFLVTQV
+121 LATFKYDRFIVDQV
-135 NALLGTSFTAPG
+135 NSVLGTSFTAPG
-147 YALPIGISFYT
+147 YALPLGISFYT

-173 KAQRSFPNFLMYVSL
+173 KAQRNFPNFLMYVSL
-188 YSSLVAGPIIRYA
+188 FSSLVAGPIIRYA
-201 HVEHEINK
+201 HVEKEIYGRK
-209 RNENLRDFSLGI
+209 ENLTDFSLGV

-232 IIANVAA
+232 VIANIAAQIVA
-239 EIVRKY
+239 KY
-245 MGDNSD
+245 MGDQTNIIS
-251 PLTLARLANLS
+251 LTNISALS
-262 SFEAWVGLIMFAL
+262 SLEAWVGLIMFAI

-302 FNYPYISKSIG
+302 FNYPYIAKSIG

-336 GNKKRVYFNLLV
+336 GNKKRVYFNLFV

-380 LLKLLEKAPAFIAH
+380 LLKLLEKAPAFISH

-406 IFYFTDTEIL
+406 IFYFTDTNMLIA
-416 GKYVQKMF
+416 YVKKLF
-424 SFSPSAHGNT
+424 SFQAGPNGNMDVMNV
-434 EILNTLTTHL
+434 LSTHL
-444 FWLIIAVVLCMPVYH
+444 FWFVLAIILCMPVYH
-459 RVKEWVDKRTS
+459 TIKNWLDKKS
-470 RITIYDGLTIGFNMF
+470 GRITFYNTAVIGFNVV